1 MTMTASDKYTYQ
13 RAVLCLAR
21 VLAGIQPTPWEKVQT
36 LFRYCPQENAAGVF
50 CLDTR
55 AQDAVIALGI
65 YFLES
70 GCQHESQ
77 IVPYLLRLAKCLPK
91 AVWIDDARSSK
102 IERVR
107 IPSAEKF
114 SFCLNTLLSDIA
126 AKCPDSREEIILN
139 QVETLGALAN
149 IVKSSRDSSS
159 APPPIV
165 LCKATVPLLF
175 GLARS
180 MGRYASND
188 PPLLCRIFPPELLP
202 IQRVGGRDGT
212 ASSSASGTCGG
223 SFSSSERLAATANHQ
238 FRPIIPRSMS
248 GSLAAHQH
256 HHQQYDDNRQR
267 HLGYGFYTNASNA
280 GNSKQ
285 KPSLNSYCS
294 VPYDPR
300 THFFTRYGSSFNQF
314 PNMRV
319 CESPTKGGP
328 RPLYRV
334 PPFPIQHLQT
344 IFAVSKKLLT
354 KDTLEHLD
362 EQASDIFSLHQIK
375 GYCYKSFSET
385 LNLVLVT
392 LLREL
397 LQHQVDLPT
406 PFTKDV
412 QEFVK
417 RLFLNGQTELQNKQ
431 QDQERERREENGI
444 TVVNKY
450 KVNVMAN
457 AACVD
462 LLVWAIRDETEADKL
477 CGRLSQKLNLV
488 LSHKIVMDHMPLLM
502 VCLEGLG
509 KLAQKFPNIAGT
521 SISYLRDF
529 LVDPSPIL
537 GKLHAHAM
545 QTLALQKKEKELTP
559 FKIVVQHSDS
569 RAVVDI
575 LNDNQKHAAVAGGPG
590 AAGRSGHVA
599 FEALRDAAIENLS
612 IALRA
617 AHTLDQF
624 CVPALVANVSNRLF
638 TAEKHESESNL
649 VSLNIIVMLG
659 HVAVALKDTS
669 KTTQNILQFF
679 IQRFCKVPSEQNA
692 LIVDQL
698 GCMII
703 SQCETHVFD
712 EIMKMFSRVTVQSAS
727 LAYTSDPEH
736 RKQFHHVSDAVVNAL
751 GNIAANIQGDAE
763 MLELLGKLLELF
775 VQIGLDGERSYDNTP
790 GAQKASSRAGN
801 LGMLIPVIAVLVRR
815 LPPIK
820 NPRQRLHKLFKDFW
834 AYCVVMGFT
843 NARLWP
849 ADWYQGVQQIAAK
862 SPLLISQTAHK
873 SDMRELNYTLAIKSD
888 SVNELRSQIL
898 MLLEH
903 SSDNVATAIN
913 KLTFAQ
919 CTYLLSVYWLEMLR
933 VENADEPSLEPIM
946 SYLCDTALQ
955 RDKTGIWQ
963 CVKCVADQVFEKFRN
978 VLYAHDEI
986 REKVLESQATLLL
999 VYFNHIHKQIQ
1010 LVADQYLSQ
1019 LVDRFPHLLWN
1030 RRVLWCMLDIL
1041 QLLAYSL
1048 TLDPNEETPTLRVVS
1063 TPYTLQLMDSLPAR
1077 ELRLKDF
1084 ADRCQG
1090 IVNEAMKWAPRSTR
1104 SHLQEYPNQ
1113 IPTPVLAHHSGLAL
1127 AIDSVV
1133 NSSYLHPGNALGT
1146 LSKRPSCVN
1155 SDTPRFVSVLCL
1167 RSKYAGEISGLLS
1180 VLSEQDKAGLAE
1192 RLVSDVWEACRDKS
1206 DARHRGAL
1214 WRATAYLIICAEVD
1228 RKLLH
1233 AVASSQLELFT
1244 ESVMETAVE
1253 CWQWV
1258 LTARQD
1264 LELCFIQEMVSAWQT
1279 TFEKRMGLFALEQ
1292 EVTHPLAAYEG
1303 CKLVSSPILI
1313 APHLI
1318 WLQLLSEMVDTAKY
1332 CNRDKVEM
1340 FCLLLHRCLPILKS
1354 SRQNRQVAT
1363 VGCRFKLLQ
1372 CGLSLL
1378 QGNTIPKSLARN
1390 ILRERIYSN
1399 ALDYFC
1405 GPPTCPIQSRDQ
1417 LLDDILILLKFWQTM
1432 RSEKKHLV
1440 TSEVGDYDMAANA
1453 SGSSNQMLGVK
1464 ANPETASLISGGPDY
1479 SMRSMSASGNVTGGS
1494 SGWYNTIPH
1503 STSTLS
1509 KRSNRSK
1516 RLQYQKDSYD
1526 KDYMKKRNLILE
1538 LLAVELEFLI
1548 TWYNPNSL
1556 PDLIVPGEEQITEW
1570 RNRPYK
1576 ANVWRDYARLAW
1588 CYNPS
1593 LAVFLPQR
1601 IKNAEIID
1609 EEVSRLVCSDPIAV
1623 CHIPE
1628 ALKYLCTTKNLL
1640 QESPDLVYI
1649 LSWSPV
1655 TPIQALSYFSRQ
1667 YPSHPLTA
1675 QYAVKSLSSFPAES
1689 VLPYIPQLVQALRHD
1704 TMGYVVEFIKNI
1716 SKRSQIVAHQLIWNM
1731 QTNMYMDEDQ
1741 MHRDP
1746 NLYEALDM
1754 LSQNIIA
1761 SFSGAAKR
1769 FYEREFDFFG
1779 KITAVSGEIRSFAKG
1794 MERKN
1799 ACLAAL
1805 SRIKVQSGCYL
1816 PSNPE
1821 AMVLDIDY
1829 SSGTPMQS
1837 AAKAPYLARF
1847 RVYRCGITELETRA
1861 MEVSNNPNSQEDAK
1875 ITLGVESWQAAIFKV
1890 GDDVRQDMLA
1900 LQVITIFKNIFQQV
1914 GLDLFLFPYR
1924 VVATA
1929 PGCGVIECVPN
1940 AKSRDQLGRQTDSG
1954 LSEYFQHQY
1963 GDESSKEFQAARAN
1977 FVKSMAAYSL
1987 IGYLLQIK
1995 DRHNGN
2001 IMIDKDGHIIHI
2013 DFGFMFESSPGG
2025 NIGFEPDMKLTDEM
2039 VMIMGGKMDSP
2050 AFKWFCE
2057 LCVQAFLAVRP
2068 YQDAIVSL
2076 VSLMLDTGL
2085 PCFRGQTINLL
2096 KQRFVATKNNKE
2108 AAAHMLS
2115 VIRNSYQ
2122 NFRTRTYDM
2131 IQYYQNQ
2138 IPY

>member
-1 MTMTASDKYTYQ
+1 MSA
-13 RAVLCLAR
+13 RADYFSFQSMCHSLAR
-21 VLAGIQPTPWEKVQT
+21 VLAKIDPTPWEKVQS
-36 LFRYCPQENAAGVF
+36 LYRYCPQENAVGVF
-50 CLDTR
+50 CLDAK
-55 AQDAVIALGI
+55 AQDAVLALGL

-70 GCQHESQ
+70 KCQHEEQ

-91 AVWIDDARSSK
+91 AVWIDDSK
-102 IERVR
+102 STKIDR

-126 AKCPDSREEIILN
+126 SKCPDLRDEIIIN
-139 QVETLGALAN
+139 QVETLSALTN
-149 IVKSSRDSSS
+149 IIKSSKEGSN
-159 APPPIV
+159 APPPII

-180 MGRYASND
+180 MGRYAASD
-188 PPLLCRIFPPELLP
+188 PPLLCRIFPLEEMPVVKSKE
-202 IQRVGGRDGT
+202 T
-212 ASSSASGTCGG
+212 AIFSSNERLG
-223 SFSSSERLAATANHQ
+223 SFSH
-238 FRPIIPRSMS
+238 FRSIIPRSMS
-248 GSLAAHQH
+248 GSLSQDSTDSRLA
-256 HHQQYDDNRQR
+256 R
-267 HLGYGFYTNASNA
+267 HVTSLCHSSTV
-280 GNSKQ
+280 K
-285 KPSLNSYCS
+285 KPTFQTYFS

-300 THFFTRYGSSFNQF
+300 THFFNKCGSSFNQF

-319 CESPTKGGP
+319 CDSPTKQSNGNHNP
-328 RPLYRV
+328 MV
-334 PPFPIQHLQT
+334 FPIQHLQT
-344 IFAVSKKLLT
+344 IFAMSKKLLT
-354 KDTLEHLD
+354 KENLEHLD
-362 EQASDIFSLHQIK
+362 EQAADIFALHQIR

-385 LNLVLVT
+385 LNLVMVT

-397 LQHQVDLPT
+397 LQNQNDLPT

-431 QDQERERREENGI
+431 QDHEKEKKEDNGGI
-444 TVVNKY
+444 PVVNKY

-462 LLVWAIRDETEADKL
+462 LLVWAIRDETVDEEYNVPSLQNGLNYLLTKEADKL
-477 CGRLSQKLNLV
+477 CGRLSQKLNSI

-537 GKLHAHAM
+537 AKLHVFSTIQNAH
-545 QTLALQKKEKELTP
+545 QLQKKDNKEVTP
-559 FKIVVQHSDS
+559 FKITVQSS
-569 RAVVDI
+569 SELRAIDVFGSGA
-575 LNDNQKHAAVAGGPG
+575 KGGLTK
-590 AAGRSGHVA
+590 SGQAA

-612 IALRA
+612 IALRS
-617 AHTLDQF
+617 AHSLDQY

-638 TAEKHESESNL
+638 TAEKHESESSL

-679 IQRFCKVPSEQNA
+679 IQRFCKVPSEQNV

-703 SQCETHVFD
+703 SQCEPHVFD
-712 EIMKMFSRVTVQSAS
+712 EIMKMFSRVTVQAAS
-727 LAYTSDPEH
+727 LAYTSNPDH
-736 RKQFHHVSDAVVNAL
+736 RKQFCNVSDAVVNAL

-775 VQIGLDGERSYDNTP
+775 VQIGLEGERSYDNTP
-790 GAQKASSRAGN
+790 GAQKASSSAGN

-820 NPRQRLHKLFKDFW
+820 NPKMRLHKLFKDFW
-834 AYCVVMGFT
+834 VYCVVMGFT
-843 NARLWP
+843 NSRLWP

-873 SDMRELNYTLAIKSD
+873 SDMRELNYTTAIKSD
-888 SVNELRSQIL
+888 SVSLNELRSQIL
-898 MLLEH
+898 LLLDHPPAE
-903 SSDNVATAIN
+903 VTACIN

-919 CTYLLSVYWLEMLR
+919 CTFLLSVYWLETLR
-933 VENADEPSLEPIM
+933 VENAEEPSLEPIL
-946 SYLCDTALQ
+946 SYMCDTALQ
-955 RDKTGIWQ
+955 KDKSGIWQ
-963 CVKCVADQVFEKFRN
+963 CVKCIADQVFEKFRN
-978 VLYAHDEI
+978 VLFTHDDV

-1019 LVDRFPHLLWN
+1019 LVDKFPHLLWN

-1041 QLLAYSL
+1041 QLLAFSL

-1063 TPYTLQLMDSLPAR
+1063 TPYTLHLMDSLPAR
-1077 ELRLKDF
+1077 EGRLKDF

-1127 AIDSVV
+1127 AFDSVV
-1133 NSSYLHPGNALGT
+1133 ASSKLYPNALP
-1146 LSKRPSCVN
+1146 SINKRPHCVN

-1167 RSKYAGEISGLLS
+1167 RAKYAGEISGMLS
-1180 VLSEQDKAGLAE
+1180 AMNEKDKAGIAD
-1192 RLVSDVWEACRDKS
+1192 RLVRDVWDACKEKS
-1206 DARHRGAL
+1206 DAKHRGAL
-1214 WRATAYLIICAEVD
+1214 WRATAYLVLCSGIN

-1233 AVASSQLELFT
+1233 AVSTSQVELFT
-1244 ESVMETAVE
+1244 ESAMETAVE

-1264 LELCFIQEMVSAWQT
+1264 LELCFIQDMVSAWQI
-1279 TFEKRMGLFALEQ
+1279 TFEKKLGLFSD
-1292 EVTHPLAAYEG
+1292 EVQIVNPLAAYDG
-1303 CKLVSSPILI
+1303 CKLVSKPIQI

-1340 FCLLLHRCLPILKS
+1340 FCMLLNRCLPISKNNK
-1354 SRQNRQVAT
+1354 QNRQVST

-1378 QGNTIPKSLARN
+1378 QGNTIAKSIARN
-1390 ILRERIYSN
+1390 ILRERIYNN

-1405 GPPTCPIQSRDQ
+1405 GPPTCPNQSKEQ
-1417 LLDDILILLKFWQTM
+1417 LLDDIQILLKFWQTM
-1432 RSEKKHLV
+1432 RSEKKHLI
-1440 TSEVGDYDMAANA
+1440 TTEVGDNDVA
-1453 SGSSNQMLGVK
+1453 SIIGTTSSNQMLSVK
-1464 ANPETASLISGGPDY
+1464 QNPETASLISGSDVA
-1479 SMRSMSASGNVTGGS
+1479 RSMSGTG
-1494 SGWYNTIPH
+1494 GWYNTIPH

-1509 KRSNRSK
+1509 KRSTRSK
-1516 RLQYQKDSYD
+1516 RLPYQKDAYD

-1538 LLAVELEFLI
+1538 LLAVELEFMI
-1548 TWYNPNSL
+1548 IWYNPNCL
-1556 PDLIVPGEEQITEW
+1556 PDLAIPGEEQINEW
-1570 RNRPYK
+1570 RARPYK
-1576 ANVWRDYARLAW
+1576 MNVWRDYTRLAW
-1588 CYNPS
+1588 SYNPA
-1593 LAVFLPQR
+1593 LAVFLPCR
-1601 IKNAEIID
+1601 IKNSDSIED
-1609 EEVSRLVCSDPIAV
+1609 EVTRLVCADPIAV
-1623 CHIPE
+1623 AHIPE
-1628 ALKYLCTTKNLL
+1628 ALKYLVTTKNLL
-1640 QESPDLVYI
+1640 QESPDLVYV
-1649 LSWSPV
+1649 LAWSAV
-1655 TPIQALSYFSRQ
+1655 NPIQALSYFSRQ

-1675 QYAVKSLSSFPAES
+1675 QYAVKTLSSYPAES

-1704 TMGYVVEFIKNI
+1704 TMGYVTEFIKNI

-1731 QTNMYMDEDQ
+1731 QTNMFMDEDQ
-1741 MHRDP
+1741 LHKDP
-1746 NLYEALDM
+1746 NLYEALEL

-1761 SFSGAAKR
+1761 SFSGSAKR

-1779 KITAVSGEIRSFAKG
+1779 KITAVSGEIRSFPKG
-1794 MERKN
+1794 IERKN

-1829 SSGTPMQS
+1829 NSGTPMQS

-1847 RVYRCGITELETRA
+1847 RVYRCGINELETRA
-1861 MEVSNNPNSQEDAK
+1861 MEVSNNPNSQEDAHA
-1875 ITLGVESWQAAIFKV
+1875 TLGVESWQAAIFKV

-1954 LSEYFQHQY
+1954 LYEYFLHQY

-2039 VMIMGGKMDSP
+2039 VMIMGGKMEAP

-2096 KQRFVATKNNKE
+2096 KQRFVATKNNRE
-2108 AAAHMLS
+2108 AAAHMLA

>member
-1 MTMTASDKYTYQ
+1 RRMSASDKYTYQ
-13 RAVLCLAR
+13 RTVLCLAR
-21 VLAGIQPTPWEKVQT
+21 VLAGIQPTPWDKVQT
-36 LFRYCPQENAAGVF
+36 LFRYCPQENASGVF
-50 CLDTR
+50 CLDAR
-55 AQDAVIALGI
+55 AQDAVVALGI
-65 YFLES
+65 YFLEG
-70 GCQHESQ
+70 GCQHEAQ
-77 IVPYLLRLAKCLPK
+77 IVPYLLRLAKSLPK
-91 AVWIDDARSSK
+91 ARIHDERSTK
-102 IERVR
+102 VERVR
-107 IPSAEKF
+107 IPAAEKF

-139 QVETLGALAN
+139 QVETLGTLAN
-149 IVKSSRDSSS
+149 IVKPSKDGGNSTPS
-159 APPPIV
+159 PLV
-165 LCKATVPLLF
+165 LCNATVPLLF

-180 MGRYASND
+180 MGRYASHD
-188 PPLLCRIFPPELLP
+188 PPLLCRIFPPEQLP
-202 IQRVGGRDGT
+202 IMRGSAVG
-212 ASSSASGTCGG
+212 SSGSGSNSNG
-223 SFSSSERLAATANHQ
+223 SFSSSERLATTQ

-248 GSLAAHQH
+248 GSLAAH
-256 HHQQYDDNRQR
+256 HQQAPALEEHRLR
-267 HLGYGFYTNASNA
+267 ST
-280 GNSKQ
+280 SKQ
-285 KPSLNSYCS
+285 KPSLQSYFS

-314 PNMRV
+314 PHMRV
-319 CESPTKGGP
+319 NACESPSKTSGVK
-328 RPLYRV
+328 PLYRV

-354 KDTLEHLD
+354 KDTLEYLD
-362 EQASDIFSLHQIK
+362 ELGSDIFSLHLNT
-375 GYCYKSFSET
+375 GNCYKSFSEM

-397 LQHQVDLPT
+397 LQHQIDLPT

-444 TVVNKY
+444 AVVNKY
-450 KVNVMAN
+450 KINVMAN

-462 LLVWAIRDETEADKL
+462 LLVWAIRDETVDVDYNVPSLQNGLHFLLKKEADKL

-545 QTLALQKKEKELTP
+545 QTLALQKKEKEQTP
-559 FKIVVQHSDS
+559 FAIVVQHLDS
-569 RAVVDI
+569 RSVVDI
-575 LNDNQKHAAVAGGPG
+575 FGDNQKQAG
-590 AAGRSGHVA
+590 ATGRSGYAA

-638 TAEKHESESNL
+638 TAEKHESESTL

-703 SQCETHVFD
+703 SQCETHIFD

-801 LGMLIPVIAVLVRR
+801 LGMLIPVIAVLMRR

-834 AYCVVMGFT
+834 TYCVVMGFT

-898 MLLEH
+898 VLLEH
-903 SSDNVATAIN
+903 SSDNVAGSIN

-955 RDKTGIWQ
+955 KDKTGIWQ

-1048 TLDPNEETPTLRVVS
+1048 SLDPNEETPTLRVVS

-1127 AIDSVV
+1127 AFDSVV
-1133 NSSYLHPGNALGT
+1133 NSGTLHPGNTLSN

-1192 RLVSDVWEACRDKS
+1192 RLVKDVWGACAEKS

-1214 WRATAYLIICAEVD
+1214 WRATAYLIICAEID

-1244 ESVMETAVE
+1244 ESAMETAVE

-1279 TFEKRMGLFALEQ
+1279 TFEKRMGLFAWEM
-1292 EVTHPLAAYEG
+1292 EITHPLAAYEG
-1303 CKLVSSPILI
+1303 CKLVSKPILI

-1405 GPPTCPIQSRDQ
+1405 GPPTCPNQSREQ
-1417 LLDDILILLKFWQTM
+1417 LLEDILILLKFWQTM

-1440 TSEVGDYDMAANA
+1440 TSEVGDYDITSA
-1453 SGSSNQMLGVK
+1453 SVSSTQMLAVRN
-1464 ANPETASLISGGPDY
+1464 NPETASLISGGADY
-1479 SMRSMSASGNVTGGS
+1479 ARSMSTTGNTGGG
-1494 SGWYNTIPH
+1494 GWYNTIPH

-1556 PDLIVPGEEQITEW
+1556 TDLVVPGEEQITEW

-1576 ANVWRDYARLAW
+1576 PNVWRDYARLAW
-1588 CYNPS
+1588 CYNPA

-1601 IKNAEIID
+1601 IKNAETID

-1628 ALKYLCTTKNLL
+1628 ALKYLVTTKNLL

-1649 LSWSPV
+1649 LSWSAV

-1675 QYAVKSLSSFPAES
+1675 QYAVKTLSSYPAES

-1741 MHRDP
+1741 LHRDP
-1746 NLYEALDM
+1746 NLYEALDQ
-1754 LSQNIIA
+1754 LTQNIIA

-1779 KITAVSGEIRSFAKG
+1779 KITAVSGEIRSFPKG
-1794 MERKN
+1794 IERKN

-1821 AMVLDIDY
+1821 AMVLDIEY

-1861 MEVSNNPNSQEDAK
+1861 MEVSNNPNSQEDAHM
-1875 ITLGVESWQAAIFKV
+1875 TLGVESWQAAIFKV

-2039 VMIMGGKMDSP
+2039 VMIMGGKMEAP
-2050 AFKWFCE
+2050 VFKWFCE

-2108 AAAHMLS
+2108 AAAHMLA

>member
-1 MTMTASDKYTYQ
+1 MAEAFSYQ
-13 RAVLCLAR
+13 RTVQSLAR
-21 VLAGIQPTPWEKVQT
+21 VLARIDPTPWDKVQA

-50 CLDTR
+50 CLDAR

-70 GCQHESQ
+70 GCQHEER

-91 AVWIDDARSSK
+91 AVWVDDAKWSK
-102 IERVR
+102 IDR

-126 AKCPDSREEIILN
+126 SKCPDLRQEIVLN
-139 QVETLGALAN
+139 QVETLSALAN
-149 IVKSSRDSSS
+149 IIKSSKDSSS
-159 APPPIV
+159 APPPII

-180 MGRYASND
+180 MGRYASQD
-188 PPLLCRIFPPELLP
+188 PPLLCCIFPREEMPVVK
-202 IQRVGGRDGT
+202 QNSRD
-212 ASSSASGTCGG
+212 GG
-223 SFSSSERLAATANHQ
+223 SFCSSERIACFSQ

-248 GSLAAHQH
+248 GSLSQ
-256 HHQQYDDNRQR
+256 DSSELRMRQLQIINDHNKHPQR
-267 HLGYGFYTNASNA
+267 AQLHTYF
-280 GNSKQ
+280 
-285 KPSLNSYCS
+285 S

-300 THFFTRYGSSFNQF
+300 TYFFTKTGSSFNQF
-314 PNMRV
+314 PNMRL
-319 CESPTKGGP
+319 CETPTKAKKTFV
-328 RPLYRV
+328 V

-344 IFAVSKKLLT
+344 IFAVAKKLLT
-354 KDTLEHLD
+354 KETLEHLD
-362 EQASDIFSLHQIK
+362 EQASDIFALHQIK

-397 LQHQVDLPT
+397 LQHQIDLPT

-417 RLFLNGQTELQNKQ
+417 RLFLNGQTELANKQ
-431 QDQERERREENGI
+431 QDQEKEKREENGI
-444 TVVNKY
+444 PVVNKY

-477 CGRLSQKLNLV
+477 CGRLSQKLNSV
-488 LSHKIVMDHMPLLM
+488 LSHKIVLDHMPLLM

-509 KLAQKFPNIAGT
+509 KLAKKFPNIAGT

-537 GKLHAHAM
+537 AKLHAYSQ
-545 QTLALQKKEKELTP
+545 QTIALQKKEKEKLFP
-559 FKIVVQHSDS
+559 FKIIVQNSES
-569 RAVVDI
+569 RSTVDI
-575 LNDNQKHAAVAGGPG
+575 FGENEKHVGM
-590 AAGRSGHVA
+590 RSGQAA

-612 IALRA
+612 MALRS
-617 AHTLDQF
+617 AHTLDQY
-624 CVPALVANVSNRLF
+624 CVPALVANLSNRLF
-638 TAEKHESESNL
+638 TAEKHESESTL

-659 HVAVALKDTS
+659 HVAVTLKDTS

-703 SQCETHVFD
+703 SQCEPHVFE

-727 LAYTSDPEH
+727 LAYTSDQEH
-736 RKQFHHVSDAVVNAL
+736 RKQFNNVSDAVVNAL
-751 GNIAANIQGDAE
+751 GNIAANIQGDSE

-775 VQIGLDGERSYDNTP
+775 VQIGLEGERSYDNNTP
-790 GAQKASSRAGN
+790 GAQKASSSAGN

-820 NPRQRLHKLFKDFW
+820 NPRMRLHKLFKDFW
-834 AYCVVMGFT
+834 VYCVVMGFT

-862 SPLLISQTAHK
+862 SPLLISQTTHK
-873 SDMRELNYTLAIKSD
+873 SDMRELNYTSAIKSD
-888 SVNELRSQIL
+888 SVSLNELRSQIL
-898 MLLEH
+898 LLLEH
-903 SSDNVATAIN
+903 PTADVTASIN

-919 CTYLLSVYWLEMLR
+919 CTYLLSVYWLETLR
-933 VENADEPSLEPIM
+933 VENSEEPSLESIL
-946 SYLCDTALQ
+946 SYLCDMALQ
-955 RDKTGIWQ
+955 KDKSGIWQ

-978 VLYAHDEI
+978 VLYAQDEI
-986 REKVLESQATLLL
+986 REKVLESQAMLLL

-1019 LVDRFPHLLWN
+1019 LVDKFPHLLWN

-1041 QLLAYSL
+1041 QLLAFSL

-1077 ELRLKDF
+1077 ESRLKDF

-1127 AIDSVV
+1127 AFDSIV
-1133 NSSYLHPGNALGT
+1133 SSNTLYPNALPSI
-1146 LSKRPSCVN
+1146 SKRPRCVN
-1155 SDTPRFVSVLCL
+1155 SNTPRFVSVLCL

-1180 VLSEQDKAGLAE
+1180 VLSEEDKAGLAD
-1192 RLVSDVWEACRDKS
+1192 RLVKDVWDACAEKS

-1214 WRATAYLIICAEVD
+1214 WRATAYLIICSDVN

-1233 AVASSQLELFT
+1233 AVASSQVELFT
-1244 ESVMETAVE
+1244 EYAVETAVE

-1279 TFEKRMGLFALEQ
+1279 TFEKKLGLFSDEI
-1292 EVTHPLAAYEG
+1292 ETTHPLAAYEG
-1303 CKLVSSPILI
+1303 CKLVTKPIQI

-1340 FCLLLHRCLPILKS
+1340 FCLLLHRCLPISKTLK
-1354 SRQNRQVAT
+1354 QNRQVST

-1378 QGNTIPKSLARN
+1378 QGNTIPRSLARN

-1405 GPPTCPIQSRDQ
+1405 GPPTCPNQGREQ

-1440 TSEVGDYDMAANA
+1440 TSEMGEYDITAVNSM
-1453 SGSSNQMLGVK
+1453 QMLSVRQQN
-1464 ANPETASLISGGPDY
+1464 AETASLISAGDVA
-1479 SMRSMSASGNVTGGS
+1479 RSMSTGGTG
-1494 SGWYNTIPH
+1494 GWYNTIPH

-1516 RLQYQKDSYD
+1516 RLPYQKDSYD

-1556 PDLIVPGEEQITEW
+1556 PDLAIPGEEQVNEW
-1570 RNRPYK
+1570 RARPSK
-1576 ANVWRDYARLAW
+1576 PNMWRDYARLAW
-1588 CYNPS
+1588 AYNPA
-1593 LAVFLPQR
+1593 LAVFLPLR
-1601 IKNAEIID
+1601 IKSAESIE
-1609 EEVSRLVCSDPIAV
+1609 EEVSRLVCADPIDV
-1623 CHIPE
+1623 SHIPE
-1628 ALKYLCTTKNLL
+1628 ALKYLCNTKNLL
-1640 QESPDLVYI
+1640 HESPALVYM
-1649 LSWSPV
+1649 LSWAPV
-1655 TPIQALSYFSRQ
+1655 NPIQALSYFSRQ

-1675 QYAVKSLSSFPAES
+1675 QYAVKTLSSYEAES

-1704 TMGYVVEFIKNI
+1704 TMGYVTEFIKNI

-1741 MHRDP
+1741 QHRDP
-1746 NLYEALDM
+1746 NLYDHLEAL
-1754 LSQNIIA
+1754 SHNIIS

-1779 KITAVSGEIRSFAKG
+1779 KITAVSGEIRSFPKG
-1794 MERKN
+1794 IERKN
-1799 ACLAAL
+1799 ACLTAL
-1805 SRIKVQSGCYL
+1805 KRIQVQPGCYL

-1829 SSGTPMQS
+1829 NSGTPMQS

-1875 ITLGVESWQAAIFKV
+1875 MTLGVESWQAAIFKV
-1890 GDDVRQDMLA
+1890 GDDVRQDILA

-1914 GLDLFLFPYR
+1914 GLELFLFPYR

-1954 LSEYFQHQY
+1954 LYEYFLHQY
-1963 GDESSKEFQAARAN
+1963 GDESSREFQAARAN

-1987 IGYLLQIK
+1987 VGYLLQIK

-2001 IMIDKDGHIIHI
+2001 IMIDKDGHVIHI

-2039 VMIMGGKMDSP
+2039 VMIMGGKMEAP

-2108 AAAHMLS
+2108 AAAHMLA